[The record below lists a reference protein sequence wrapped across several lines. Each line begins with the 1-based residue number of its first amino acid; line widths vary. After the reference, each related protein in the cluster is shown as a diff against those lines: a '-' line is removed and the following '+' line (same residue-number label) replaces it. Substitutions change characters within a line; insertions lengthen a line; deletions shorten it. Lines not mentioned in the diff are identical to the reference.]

1 MDGYLILLFTGM
13 RRGEV
18 CGLTWDHVNLERGT
32 ILINRQLQ
40 NIPGQPG
47 AFRLVSTKS
56 SKGRT
61 ITVAAAVVD
70 VLKKHRTKQA
80 ETRLLAGPLW
90 KNEGF
95 VFTDDTGGHLSP
107 NTLYH
112 NYKRLVASIGL
123 PDARLH
129 DLRHSF
135 AVASL
140 RAGDDVKTVQ
150 SNLGHH
156 SAAFTLDTYCHALE
170 EMKQASADR
179 MNTFIKSVS
188 NL

>member
-1 MDGYLILLFTGM
+1 MLFTGM

-18 CGLTWDHVNLERGT
+18 CGLTWDHIDLNRGT

-40 NIPGQPG
+40 NVPGQPG
-47 AFRLVSTKS
+47 EFRLVSTKN

-61 ITVAAAVVD
+61 ITAAASVVKLLRRNKIQQTEAR
-70 VLKKHRTKQA
+70 LK
-80 ETRLLAGPLW
+80 AGPLW
-90 KNEGF
+90 HDNGF
-95 VFTDDTGGHLSP
+95 VFCNEVGDHLSP
-107 NTLYH
+107 NTVYH

-129 DLRHSF
+129 DLRHSY
-135 AVASL
+135 AVAAL
-140 RAGDDVKTVQ
+140 QAGDDIKTVQ

-156 SAAFTLDTYCHALE
+156 AAAFTLDVYGHVTE
-170 EMKQASADR
+170 EMKLASADR
-179 MNTFIKSVS
+179 MEDYIKGIV